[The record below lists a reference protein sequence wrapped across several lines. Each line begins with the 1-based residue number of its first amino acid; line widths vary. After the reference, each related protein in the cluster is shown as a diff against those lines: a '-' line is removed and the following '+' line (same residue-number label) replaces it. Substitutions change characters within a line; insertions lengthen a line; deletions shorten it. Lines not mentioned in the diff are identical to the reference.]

1 MKEKVVRMS
10 GLLGKGTLKQTIDI
24 QKNRL
29 ANLNN
34 NTKPAVLLVI
44 IKVLCKS
51 LMKAN
56 MVTYIF
62 LPSEEMKRNIC
73 LYGRL
78 ST

>member
-1 MKEKVVRMS
+1 MS
-10 GLLGKGTLKQTIDI
+10 VLSGKGTLKQTIDI

-34 NTKPAVLLVI
+34 NTKPVVLLVI

-51 LMKAN
+51 LMKAS
-56 MVTYIF
+56 MVTDIF
-62 LPSEEMKRNIC
+62 LPSEETKRKIC
-73 LYGRL
+73 LYRQL